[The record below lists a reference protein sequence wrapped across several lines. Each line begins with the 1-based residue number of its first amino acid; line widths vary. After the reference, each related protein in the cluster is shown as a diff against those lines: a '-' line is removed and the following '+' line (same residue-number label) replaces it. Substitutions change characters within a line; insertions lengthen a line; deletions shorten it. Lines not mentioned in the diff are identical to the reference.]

1 MFGNAKL
8 DVDLGITKLLLADE
22 IDSLRLGTIDKN
34 ALASGDGKPFGISG
48 VDRNSFGCHPFA
60 GGLAPGVEVG
70 QIDSPFSGRTR
81 RNATQQW
88 QQRKNDQTSQ

>member
-8 DVDLGITKLLLADE
+8 DVDLGIAKLLLADE
-22 IDSLRLGTIDKN
+22 IDSLRFGTIDKN
-34 ALASGDGKPFGISG
+34 ALTSGAGESFGISG
-48 VDRNSFGCHPFA
+48 VDRNSFGGHPFA

-70 QIDSPFSGRTR
+70 QIDSPLSGRAR

-88 QQRKNDQTSQ
+88 QQRKNGQSSQ